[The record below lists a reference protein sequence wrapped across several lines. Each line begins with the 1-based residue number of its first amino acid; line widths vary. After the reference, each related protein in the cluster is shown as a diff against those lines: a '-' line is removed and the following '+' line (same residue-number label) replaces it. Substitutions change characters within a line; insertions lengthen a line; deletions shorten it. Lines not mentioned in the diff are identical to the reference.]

1 MPSLLSTVEEGRGF
15 AFDMPKVRRPI
26 GTGLARYSDVRWIP
40 SITGKGFVM
49 ARKFASMLVASMLLQ
64 AGLAHASSSYELKVD
79 DVVGKDMASRHTP
92 GASVAVIKDGK
103 VVLEKS
109 YGLASIEL
117 NVPATNTTSYRLAS
131 TTKEFTGVAIMTLVE
146 QGKIS
151 LDDPVRK
158 YLPDLPDSWG
168 AVTIRHCLSHTSGLP
183 DNVEDDVVN
192 VLPLAG
198 TRADLMALLAK
209 KPVKPPGT
217 SMVYNQTE
225 YMLLGDVIA
234 RVSGVPYERYV
245 DERLLKPLGITGLQW
260 GDTWSLVPGRAS
272 LYTALQPTA
281 DHSKLQ
287 LDAKGQPVFST
298 NGIHPFGSK
307 VATDWLNPA
316 AGLNGTIQ
324 AMTTWENALWNG
336 KVIKAE
342 NLALMA
348 KPYVMRDG
356 KTGDFGL
363 ALMQETQDGHVMVS
377 TGGGAA
383 VWITT
388 IPDQHLTVIVLTN
401 LQASQPYKLVT
412 EILDV
417 YMGGHH

>member
-1 MPSLLSTVEEGRGF
+1 
-15 AFDMPKVRRPI
+15 
-26 GTGLARYSDVRWIP
+26 
-40 SITGKGFVM
+40 M
-49 ARKFASMLVASMLLQ
+49 AKRIVSMLVAIVLLQ
-64 AGLAHASSSYELKVD
+64 APLVHANSSIELKVD
-79 DVVGKDMASRHTP
+79 EVVGKDMAAHHTP

-117 NVPATNTTSYRLAS
+117 NVPATNATLYRLAS

-146 QGKIS
+146 QGSIS
-151 LDDPVRK
+151 LDDSVRK
-158 YLPDLPDSWG
+158 YLPDLPASW
-168 AVTIRHCLSHTSGLP
+168 APVTIRHCLSHTSGLP
-183 DNVEDDVVN
+183 DNVVDDMVN

-198 TRADLMALLAK
+198 TRADLMALLAQ
-209 KPVKPPGT
+209 KPVKAPGT

-225 YMLLGDVIA
+225 YMLLGDIIA
-234 RVSGVPYERYV
+234 RVSGMPYERYV

-260 GDTWSLVPGRAS
+260 GDTWTLVPGRAS

-298 NGIHPFGSK
+298 SGIHPFGSK
-307 VATDWLNPA
+307 IATDWLNPA
-316 AGLNGTIQ
+316 AGLNGSIQ
-324 AMTTWENALWNG
+324 AMATWENALWTG
-336 KVIKAE
+336 KVIKPE
-342 NLALMA
+342 SLALMA

-363 ALMQETQDGHVMVS
+363 ALMQESQEGHVRVS

-383 VWITT
+383 VWMTT
-388 IPDQHLTVIVLTN
+388 IPDQRLTVIVLTN
-401 LQASQPYKLVT
+401 LQASQPYKLVSA
-412 EILDV
+412 ILDV
-417 YMGGHH
+417 YTRPTHSGAADATR